1 MSAIT
6 TTKTTAATDPDRI
19 LTWAEMIEQGQR
31 DREYHR
37 AEMEEW
43 AAFIAAGRAE
53 EAAKDAARAAARA
66 ERRLRKKSRK
76 NDE

>member
-6 TTKTTAATDPDRI
+6 ETKTTAAMDPDRI

-43 AAFIAAGRAE
+43 AAFIAAETAKDR
-53 EAAKDAARAAARA
+53 AKDAAKEAARA

-76 NDE
+76 ND